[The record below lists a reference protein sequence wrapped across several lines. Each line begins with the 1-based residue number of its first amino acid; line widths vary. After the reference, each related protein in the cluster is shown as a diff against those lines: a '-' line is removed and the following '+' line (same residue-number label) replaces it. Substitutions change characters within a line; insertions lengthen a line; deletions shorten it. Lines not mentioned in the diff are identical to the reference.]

1 MRRRCRRVEDPDASA
16 VEARLKGVNK
26 SVAVAVNWH
35 RHNINSCISCIPA
48 LVGDPNGVRDAAC
61 APGKIESRGSIDRRA
76 RRVRC
81 NTEEVWSCVNTKGHD
96 TVWANAD
103 DGAYYGNANEI
114 LDNSRLDLRAG
125 IDYLAKRGYRRI
137 ALLGHS
143 MGAVKVVY
151 YAATEADDR
160 VVGVIPVS
168 PVRLSYSYYLE
179 SEAAEEFQR
188 IIRQADQL
196 EAEDRALELMQ
207 VDFPISQM
215 FSAFS
220 YLDKHGPGE
229 RYNLV
234 DLAPRIKIPMLV
246 IAGELETHV
255 RLRDCPQDMV
265 TAAVNCPKAEY
276 VIIPGGNHSLTNNTE
291 RASATVLDWL
301 ANLAA
306 QQVGV

>member
-1 MRRRCRRVEDPDASA
+1 MLVDLITLASGDGVNLDGMFCEPTSGVA
-16 VEARLKGVNK
+16 GEGPVEAVLLIHGSGGNFYR
-26 SVAVAVNWH
+26 
-35 RHNINSCISCIPA
+35 PA
-48 LVGDPNGVRDAAC
+48 TRAMAEDLRNRGYAC
-61 APGKIESRGSIDRRA
+61 LAL
-76 RRVRC
+76 
-81 NTEEVWSCVNTKGHD
+81 NTKGHD

-103 DGAYYGNANEI
+103 DGAYYGTANEI

-160 VVGVIPVS
+160 VACVIPVS

-188 IIRQADQL
+188 IIQQADEM

-215 FSAFS
+215 FSAFA

-234 DLAPRIKIPMLV
+234 DLAPRVKIPMLV

-255 RLRDCPQDMV
+255 RLRDCPQDLV
-265 TAAVNCPKAEY
+265 TAAVNCPQAEY

-291 RASATVLDWL
+291 KASATVLDWL

-306 QQVGV
+306 RQVGV